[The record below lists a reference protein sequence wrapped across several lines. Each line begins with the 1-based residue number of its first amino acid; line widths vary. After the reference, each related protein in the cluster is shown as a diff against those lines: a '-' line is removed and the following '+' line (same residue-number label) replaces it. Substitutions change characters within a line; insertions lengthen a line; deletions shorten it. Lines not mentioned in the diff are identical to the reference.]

1 MVILLELVPSL
12 LAKESLAAR
21 KFVGEAF
28 IRYFKENGHL
38 KGSGLVQAR
47 YNHSMEYKIAVEDIA
62 RYEVGG
68 SIAILTNT
76 SPATFWMVYHIY
88 SNPKI
93 LEECR
98 QELANVVAD
107 VPTTISGRTVNIR
120 TLDMSRV
127 KFSCP
132 LLLSTFQE
140 VLRTR
145 TVGISTR
152 QVMEDHILDGKYLLK
167 KGGTVMIPGPVQHT
181 DTNSW
186 GSNVE
191 SFDHRRFLPKNK
203 THNPVAFRGFGGG
216 TTLCPGRHFASTE
229 ILAFTALLILR
240 CDVMPVSGKWVSPTT
255 KNAQMWEVTPRP
267 DKDIEVKITPRAGA
281 DMDVKWKILVTDSD
295 KGMQLS
301 AEDM

>member
-1 MVILLELVPSL
+1 MVLIMELFPSI

-21 KFVGEAF
+21 DFVGNAF
-28 IRYFKENGHL
+28 VQYFKENGQE
-38 KGSGLVQAR
+38 KGSALVKAR
-47 YNHSMEYKIAVEDIA
+47 FDHSTEYNIPVEDIA
-62 RYEVGG
+62 KWEVGG

-76 SPATFWMVYHIY
+76 SPATFWMAYHIY
-88 SNPKI
+88 SNKTI

-98 QELANVVAD
+98 QELASVVTD
-107 VPTTISGRTVNIR
+107 LPTTIDGKTVNVC

-132 LLLSTFQE
+132 LLLSTLQE
-140 VLRTR
+140 VLRTS

-152 QVMEDHILDGKYLLK
+152 LVMEDHLLDGKYLLK
-167 KGGTVMIPGPVQHT
+167 KGATVMIPGPVQHT

-186 GSNVE
+186 SSNVE
-191 SFDHRRFLPKNK
+191 SFDHRRFLPNNK
-203 THNPVAFRGFGGG
+203 SHNPVAFRGFGGG

-240 CDVMPVSGKWVSPTT
+240 CDVTPVNGKWVSPTT

-267 DKDIEVKITPRAGA
+267 DEDIEVRITPRAGE
-281 DMDVKWKILVTDSD
+281 DPDVKWRILVTDSD
-295 KGMQLS
+295 KGIQLS
-301 AEDM
+301 AEDL